1 LAAGRSNGD
10 ESEMTDIVQRL
21 RARKATWL
29 EAIPVMK
36 DAADEIE
43 RLRRQV
49 EELQRIPKSSPER
62 KRQHRQRVLDHIQAI
77 IEGEIRA
84 SRERKAKG

>member
-21 RARKATWL
+21 RDWPRMT
-29 EAIPVMK
+29 PVACRE
-36 DAADEIE
+36 AADEIE

-84 SRERKAKG
+84 SRERKSKG

>member
-21 RARKATWL
+21 RAPDFADGIL
-29 EAIPVMK
+29 GE
-36 DAADEIE
+36 AADEIE

-84 SRERKAKG
+84 SRERKSKG

>member
-21 RARKATWL
+21 RALQGNVRWNHPTVA
-29 EAIPVMK
+29 EAV
-36 DAADEIE
+36 DEIE

-49 EELQRIPKSSPER
+49 EELQRIPESSPER

-84 SRERKAKG
+84 RRERKSKG